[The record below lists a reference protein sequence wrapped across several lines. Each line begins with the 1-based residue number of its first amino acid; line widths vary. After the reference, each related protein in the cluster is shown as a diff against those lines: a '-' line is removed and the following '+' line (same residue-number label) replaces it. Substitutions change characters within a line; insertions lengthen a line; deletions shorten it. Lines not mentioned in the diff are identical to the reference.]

1 VQDGDILEQLD
12 LVARRL
18 RIRVMGWLASER
30 GRDHPAADR
39 IAAVPDLFELVVRLQ
54 LEPNLSAP
62 YRARLLA
69 AVVYVV
75 ASDDFLP
82 EAAPGVTAWVD
93 DLVILAA
100 VVRHGMTVLGVDMVR
115 RHWGGSGEIDVLVA
129 DVASRARELL
139 GDELAARLRPWM
151 GGSAARA

>member
-1 VQDGDILEQLD
+1 MQDGDILEQLD
-12 LVARRL
+12 LVTRRL
-18 RIRVMGWLASER
+18 RIRVMGWLASEG
-30 GRDHPAADR
+30 GRHHPAAER
-39 IAAVPDLFELVVRLQ
+39 IAAVPDLFELVIRLQ

-82 EAAPGVTAWVD
+82 EAVAGVPGWVD

-100 VVRHGMTVLGVDMVR
+100 VVRHGITVLGADVIR
-115 RHWGGSGEIDVLVA
+115 QHWRGSGEIDALVT
-129 DVASRARELL
+129 DVASRARDLL
-139 GDELAARLRPWM
+139 GEELATRLRPWM
-151 GGSAARA
+151 SGPAARA

>member
-12 LVARRL
+12 LVVRRL
-18 RIRVMGWLASER
+18 RIRVMGWLTSEQ
-30 GRDHPAADR
+30 GRHHPAAER
-39 IAAVPDLFELVVRLQ
+39 IAAVPDLFELVIRLQ
-54 LEPNLSAP
+54 LEPDLSAP

-82 EAAPGVTAWVD
+82 EAAPGIPGWVD

-100 VVRHGMTVLGVDMVR
+100 VVRHGITVLGVETVR
-115 RHWGGSGEIDVLVA
+115 RHWTGSGDIEAIVG
-129 DVASRARELL
+129 DVASRARGLL
-139 GDELAARLRPWM
+139 GEELAARLRQWT
-151 GGSAARA
+151 GGSVARA